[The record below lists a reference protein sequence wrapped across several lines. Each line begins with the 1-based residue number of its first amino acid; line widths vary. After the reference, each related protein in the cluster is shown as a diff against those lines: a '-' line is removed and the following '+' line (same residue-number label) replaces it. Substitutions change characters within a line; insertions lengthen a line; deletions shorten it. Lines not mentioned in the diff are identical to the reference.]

1 MQYRRMPIEVES
13 PEQLGYD
20 TIKYNL
26 SESSVSDLFLKDLG
40 KLDDNILLCYGDH
53 YGLVDLRKKIA
64 KDEGIKNINHVLITP
79 GAIGALFFINTSLL
93 GKGDHV
99 IVMHPNYATNF
110 ETPRA
115 IGCEISY
122 LKVEPNKY
130 FLDKEFIENNVKEN
144 TQLISIT
151 SPHNPTGRML
161 SELDIEWLLHF
172 TKERN
177 IFLLIDET
185 YREIPFGELSKSLL
199 ALRGS
204 HVISVTSVSKAYGLP
219 GLRIG
224 WLVCE
229 NDKIME
235 NFLAAKEQIVL
246 CNSVVD
252 EQLALNALVQ
262 KSHLLKNVEQHL
274 ETNFQLLKEWL
285 ATEDRVETNLPQGGC
300 VCLIKIKKKIETAK
314 FYELLLKQYSTY
326 VGPGHWFEVSDDYFR
341 LGFGWPTK
349 EELKKGLQNI
359 SMALNHF

>member
-1 MQYRRMPIEVES
+1 MSIEVES

-40 KLDDNILLCYGDH
+40 KLDENILLCYGNH
-53 YGLVDLRKKIA
+53 YGLIDLRKKIA
-64 KDEGIKNINHVLITP
+64 RDEGIKNINHILITP

-115 IGCEISY
+115 LGCEISY
-122 LKVEPNKY
+122 LKVDADKA
-130 FLDKEFIENNVKEN
+130 FLDKEFLEKNVREN

-151 SPHNPTGRML
+151 SPHNPTGRVL
-161 SELDIEWLLHF
+161 CEEDFNWLLHF

-177 IFLLIDET
+177 IFLLVDET
-185 YREIPFGELSKSLL
+185 YREIPFGVKSKSLY

-204 HVISVTSVSKAYGLP
+204 NVISVSSVSKAYGLP

-229 NDKIME
+229 NNKLIE

-246 CNSVVD
+246 CNSVID

-262 KSHLLKNVEQHL
+262 KSHILKNVEQHL
-274 ETNFQLLKEWL
+274 ETNFQLVKEWL
-285 ATEDRVETNLPQGGC
+285 SKEDWVETNLPQGGC
-300 VCLIKIKKKIETAK
+300 VCLVKIKKKIDTAK
-314 FYELLLKQYSTY
+314 FYELLLRQYSTY

-349 EELKKGLQNI
+349 SELEKGLKNI
-359 SMALNHF
+359 SLALNHF